1 MYWMVEYQREQ
12 FGGTVKRC
20 YSNKD
25 DAIAAAKDS
34 SLFRATVWEYPDDGS
49 RFFVMRKIKGV

>member
-1 MYWMVEYQREQ
+1 MYWMVEYQRER
-12 FGGTVKRC
+12 FGGTVQRC

-49 RFFVMRKIKGV
+49 RLFVMGKIKG